1 MPKFS
6 TVQAL
11 RSSSVDDSKKLQ
23 TQSLKFLLTG
33 IVAAIVDFSLTWIL
47 QIGLEALAP
56 FWARTVGFIFGT
68 LTAYLLNRAW
78 TFRAQKSFRRFAAVA
93 LLYTMTYLINV
104 GGSRLLF
111 ELFSE
116 VFGWA
121 DSIALAVSF
130 VIAQGTATVINF
142 FVQRLFIFKNAEP
155 I

>member
-6 TVQAL
+6 AVQAL

-78 TFRAQKSFRRFAAVA
+78 TFRAQKSFRRFAAV
-93 LLYTMTYLINV
+93 YLINV

>member
-6 TVQAL
+6 AVQAL

-93 LLYTMTYLINV
+93 LLYTMTCFLRCFRKFSA
-104 GGSRLLF
+104 GQTRLRWRF
-111 ELFSE
+111 RS
-116 VFGWA
+116 
-121 DSIALAVSF
+121 
-130 VIAQGTATVINF
+130 
-142 FVQRLFIFKNAEP
+142 
-155 I
+155 